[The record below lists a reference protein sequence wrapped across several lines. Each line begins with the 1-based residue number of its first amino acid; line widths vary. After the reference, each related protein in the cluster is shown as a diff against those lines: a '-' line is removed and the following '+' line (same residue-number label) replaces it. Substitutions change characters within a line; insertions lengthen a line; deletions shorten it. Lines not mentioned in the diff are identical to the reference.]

1 MAKHGS
7 ADKLPGRGSPGEFL
21 DDVRVLSARSVLYA
35 TRPKLLP
42 TFVNAATARSIC
54 ASSCAALI

>member
-1 MAKHGS
+1 MAKDGS
-7 ADKLPGRGSPGEFL
+7 ADKPLGGGSSGEFL
-21 DDVRVLSARSVLYA
+21 GDLRVLSARSVLYA